1 MKTLFKRKGKTIT
14 VIETG
19 ESTVFKSINAAK
31 KESRKLQQQNGGL
44 GCGSLVV
51 E

>member
-1 MKTLFKRKGKTIT
+1 MNTLFKRKGNTIT

-19 ESTVFKSINAAK
+19 NSTEYKSINAAK

-44 GCGSLVV
+44 GCGSLVA